1 MTILVDVQLF
11 GHPFSFLIDT
21 GAAVSLIHLNT
32 WKHCASSDILLQP
45 SPRQL
50 VSVTG
55 APLQVLGTAR
65 VALHIQSTPLEC
77 DLLVVDGLTTD
88 GILGLN
94 FLRCHQ
100 CVIDFQLKTLN
111 FTGTPISIP
120 LAPIP
125 VLAAHVSVNAVA
137 TVTTTIPA
145 YTEQLI
151 TLTANTE
158 RSGTWLLEQN
168 LPRSSRLQVARAIV
182 DSEINIVTSVIKC
195 H

>member
-1 MTILVDVQLF
+1 MSGLAVSSVLTSDTILVDVQLF

-32 WKHCASSDILLQP
+32 WKGCASSDILLQP
-45 SPRQL
+45 CPRQL

-55 APLQVLGTAR
+55 APLQVLGTAQ

-88 GILGLN
+88 GILGLD
-94 FLRCHQ
+94 FLRRHQ

-111 FTGTPISIP
+111 FTGTPLSIP

-125 VLAAHVSVNAVA
+125 VLAVHVSVNAVA
-137 TVTTTIPA
+137 TVTTIIPA

-168 LPRSSRLQVARAIV
+168 LPRSS
-182 DSEINIVTSVIKC
+182 
-195 H
+195 

>member
-1 MTILVDVQLF
+1 MDRVIRFEGSTNVTQLSLMSGLAASPVLTSDTILVDVQLF

-77 DLLVVDGLTTD
+77 DLLVVDG
-88 GILGLN
+88 
-94 FLRCHQ
+94 H
-100 CVIDFQLKTLN
+100 
-111 FTGTPISIP
+111 
-120 LAPIP
+120 
-125 VLAAHVSVNAVA
+125 
-137 TVTTTIPA
+137 
-145 YTEQLI
+145 
-151 TLTANTE
+151 
-158 RSGTWLLEQN
+158 
-168 LPRSSRLQVARAIV
+168 
-182 DSEINIVTSVIKC
+182 
-195 H
+195 